1 MFVSLATLTQGLLSP
16 DAWWTQRGTYKWSF
30 PAVTDEQSASA
41 RAPALLFG
49 DVDGDGR
56 DDLIQAGASG
66 WFVSTSNGVDGWGNA
81 TLRWRDEEPA
91 DAERFLLPTNA
102 TTGGSA
108 AAAVWDPATAAWTLL
123 GPETR
128 SVSGSGMGC
137 VGSLQRTVSAGALW
151 CLGAHGPNA
160 STVTSWGRYDL
171 RTKATRSQHLQLP
184 AGAGAVVQLFVGEV
198 TGDRHVDAVVIDSL
212 GNIFVAAGNASGL
225 FESPL
230 RLVLEG
236 FFSFKTSATPACSKL
251 LLLESSP
258 IAATFLRDGGYGSGA
273 SAMVVCVLELG
284 PFATSWHAGGI
295 DMAAARS
302 GNVSHEVLLWKS
314 QCATR

>member
-1 MFVSLATLTQGLLSP
+1 MTQGLLSS
-16 DAWWTQRGTYKWSF
+16 DAWWTRRGTYKWSF
-30 PAVTDEQSASA
+30 PAVTVTQQSPSA

-66 WFVSTSNGVDGWGNA
+66 WFVSASNGVDGWGNA
-81 TLRWRDEEPA
+81 TLRWRDEQPA
-91 DAERFLLPTNA
+91 DAERFLLTNA
-102 TTGGSA
+102 TTGASA
-108 AAAVWDPATAAWTLL
+108 GAVVWDPATAAWTLL

-171 RTKATRSQHLQLP
+171 RTEAARSQHLRLP

-198 TGDRHVDAVVIDSL
+198 TGDDGYVDAVVIDSL

-225 FESPL
+225 FESP

-236 FFSFKTSATPACSKL
+236 FFAVKTSATPACSKL
-251 LLLESSP
+251 LLVESSP
-258 IAATFLRDGGYGSGA
+258 TAATFLRNGGYGSGA

-295 DMAAARS
+295 DMAAARR
-302 GNVSHEVLLWKS
+302 GNVSHEVLLWKN